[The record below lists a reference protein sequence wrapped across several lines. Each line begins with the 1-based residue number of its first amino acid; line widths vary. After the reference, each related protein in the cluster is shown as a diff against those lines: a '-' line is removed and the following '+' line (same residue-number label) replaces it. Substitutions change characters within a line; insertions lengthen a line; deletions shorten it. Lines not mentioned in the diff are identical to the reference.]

1 MKNILKYNILL
12 ILSLIFY
19 TQAFSQEIKA
29 DIKLQSD
36 TIIIGVPNEL
46 NISLRV
52 DKTVEIFFP
61 VFKDTISKN
70 IELLGEFKPNIVDSE
85 AFKEIQKKYLIT
97 SFDTGTNIIPELKIK
112 LVTEKDSNFIF
123 TEEIEFFV
131 KPYVLLDTIPVDT
144 IYADNSGVVVFGKDA
159 FKNEIE
165 QYIPD
170 SIKQSVSVDSL
181 NQIKSLVY
189 EQLLSMYSSELL
201 KNTGFNNQEEVR
213 KIIDAS
219 SQNLFL
225 VDKSGVLNKYIVAG
239 SVDTVFVQEFQQ
251 VQKGQALFTLY
262 QIKDI
267 KEDMLNTP
275 FNFAEFWYY
284 FKKFLKDF
292 WWALLILVVIAA
304 GLVYFFKFYKKGIK
318 PTFLKIKPEEPPHVI
333 ALRELEIIRKEK
345 IWSKGQIKEYHVQIT
360 DVVREYIEKR
370 FGVFAVE
377 MTTSEILESFEN
389 NELISE
395 ADFMKVRQILELAD
409 NVKFAK
415 YQALQNENDLS
426 LKNSFDFVENT
437 KEIIDEN
444 SKIIQTEAVIEITQ
458 EENHE
463 PTKDNN
469 DDE

>member
-1 MKNILKYNILL
+1 MLL
-12 ILSLIFY
+12 
-19 TQAFSQEIKA
+19 
-29 DIKLQSD
+29 
-36 TIIIGVPNEL
+36 
-46 NISLRV
+46 
-52 DKTVEIFFP
+52 
-61 VFKDTISKN
+61 
-70 IELLGEFKPNIVDSE
+70 
-85 AFKEIQKKYLIT
+85 
-97 SFDTGTNIIPELKIK
+97 
-112 LVTEKDSNFIF
+112 
-123 TEEIEFFV
+123 
-131 KPYVLLDTIPVDT
+131 
-144 IYADNSGVVVFGKDA
+144 
-159 FKNEIE
+159 KNEIE

-201 KNTGFNNQEEVR
+201 KNTGFNNQEEIK
-213 KIIDAS
+213 KIVDAT

-225 VDKSGVLNKYIVAG
+225 VDKSGILNKYIVAG

-292 WWALLILVVIAA
+292 WWALLALLVVVA
-304 GLVYFFKFYKKGIK
+304 GLIYFFKFYKKGVK

-395 ADFMKVRQILELAD
+395 ADFMKLRQILELAD